1 MQQQLTFLQVIG
13 EALSAGQNAGIE
25 VQGLGA
31 GKMRLVYTP
40 RIGETP
46 EGASAEVVALRAAIA
61 TPFVVTG
68 TAEEIEQA
76 FSARIHEKAAVVN
89 RGLSALDEIDR
100 LANAAKA
107 NAKGS
112 AKGAASPAPNAQG
125 SEDDESEA
133 GLGEAD
139 GALEVAAET
148 TTEPDSDGSISAKF

>member
-112 AKGAASPAPNAQG
+112 AKGAASPAPNAQDT
-125 SEDDESEA
+125 EDDDL

-139 GALEVAAET
+139 GVREVAAVT

>member
-13 EALSAGQNAGIE
+13 AALSAGQNAGIE

-112 AKGAASPAPNAQG
+112 AKGAASPAPNAQDT
-125 SEDDESEA
+125 EDDEV

-139 GALEVAAET
+139 GVREVAAVT